1 MRLAGKTAL
10 ASGKGQGGVTRIMTA
25 KGALSEKDCEK
36 RIWVGRVVPTLERGV
51 ERGAGTMRA
60 GESTAG
66 GVGAALEAEAER
78 GGGKGTT
85 KGEEG

>member
-25 KGALSEKDCEK
+25 KGALSEKDHEK
-36 RIWVGRVVPTLERGV
+36 RIWVGRVVPTLERG
-51 ERGAGTMRA
+51 AGIMRA